1 MSRRNIPEEF
11 KAEAVQL
18 VVSKGYSYSQA
29 CEALGVGDTALRR
42 WVARWREEQAK
53 PPRTAI
59 EIETDAR
66 RIRELEAKVADLER
80 ERDILKKFYGLLRQ
94 GNGSLLEVIQSL
106 KKAWPVR
113 VMCRVAGVARS
124 SYYALA
130 RRPVARRSPTA
141 LLTAAREI
149 HRETRGSYGSR
160 RMSQALRQ
168 RGHDIGRHCTR
179 SLMREAQLKVT
190 RQRTHRYSKANG
202 EALVAPNLLA
212 RNFEPPSINQVWAGD
227 ITYVRTLQGWSY
239 LAIVMDLYSR
249 RIVGWAFA
257 LLPDTAL
264 VIRALQQASDQRR
277 PPPGVMFH
285 SDQGCQY
292 TSAHFVNELKANG
305 IVQSMSRKGNCWD
318 NAPVERFFRSLK
330 SEWIDEKGYPDH
342 AHAEHDIGVY
352 IDDFYNYR
360 RIHSAAGGQP
370 PARCEASLF

>member
-1 MSRRNIPEEF
+1 M
-11 KAEAVQL
+11 
-18 VVSKGYSYSQA
+18 
-29 CEALGVGDTALRR
+29 
-42 WVARWREEQAK
+42 
-53 PPRTAI
+53 
-59 EIETDAR
+59 
-66 RIRELEAKVADLER
+66 
-80 ERDILKKFYGLLRQ
+80 
-94 GNGSLLEVIQSL
+94 IQSL

-113 VMCRVAGVARS
+113 VMCEVMKVARS
-124 SYYALA
+124 SYYAFAA
-130 RRPVARRSPTA
+130 RPSAS
-141 LLTAAREI
+141 LTPCPQIAAAREI
-149 HRETRGSYGSR
+149 HRETRCSYGSR
-160 RMSQALRQ
+160 RMSHELQR
-168 RGHDIGRHCTR
+168 RGHEVGRYRART
-179 SLMREAQLKVT
+179 LMQRAQLVVT
-190 RQRTHRYSKANG
+190 RKRTHRYQKSNG

-227 ITYVRTLQGWSY
+227 ITYVRTFQGWSY

-264 VIRALQQASDQRR
+264 VIRALQQARDHRR

-370 PARCEASLF
+370 PARCEAALF